1 MDLVCMGISH
11 KTAPLEVREKL
22 ALSEEE
28 ISKVLQRV
36 SGTVAETMV
45 VSTCNRV
52 EFYAVAESAEK
63 AKGALHSVVAS
74 LGGDRSLE
82 HLYQHH
88 GDSALV
94 HLFRV
99 TASLDSMVVGEAQI
113 LGQVK
118 DALELAQRVGAAGPE
133 LIRACAAAFASA
145 KRVRSET
152 GIGRS
157 AVSMASA
164 AVELANKV
172 FGGLEGRSA
181 LLVGAGEM
189 GELAGKHLRNARAA
203 PIIVINRTR
212 ERAEHLASSIGG
224 EVRDFEDLHS
234 AMILADLVVCSTASP
249 KYIFTKESIT
259 PILRIRKFRPLFMV
273 DLAVPRDIAPDLS
286 ELEGVYAYDVDD
298 IQRVIADNSAARA
311 VEAAKA
317 ETIIAEEIARF
328 VRSRSIRDGVPVL
341 ALLRARAEQIAKAEA
356 ERTLANLG
364 GDLSEKQ
371 RRSVQAMATAIINKL
386 LHEPTSRLRELGA
399 DQSAN
404 RLADAAAELF
414 GLESGSP
421 NLDDQPAAP
430 APELPAA
437 MASRGSKR

>member
-1 MDLVCMGISH
+1 MDLVCIGVSH

-22 ALSEEE
+22 ALSEGE

-63 AKGALHSVVAS
+63 AKGALHSVVGS

-133 LIRACAAAFASA
+133 LVRACAAAFASA

-172 FGGLEGRSA
+172 FGGLEGRPV

-189 GELAGKHLRNARAA
+189 GELAGKYLRNAGAA
-203 PIIVINRTR
+203 PIVVINRTR
-212 ERAEHLASSIGG
+212 ERAEQLASSIGG
-224 EVRDFEDLHS
+224 QVRDFAELHTS
-234 AMILADLVVCSTASP
+234 TILADLIVCSTASSQ
-249 KYIFTKESIT
+249 YIFTKESVS

-298 IQRVIADNSAARA
+298 IQRVIADNSATRA

-364 GDLSEKQ
+364 ADLSEKQ
-371 RRSVQAMATAIINKL
+371 RRSVQAMATAIVNKL

-421 NLDDQPAAP
+421 RLPDQPAAP
-430 APELPAA
+430 ATDLPAA